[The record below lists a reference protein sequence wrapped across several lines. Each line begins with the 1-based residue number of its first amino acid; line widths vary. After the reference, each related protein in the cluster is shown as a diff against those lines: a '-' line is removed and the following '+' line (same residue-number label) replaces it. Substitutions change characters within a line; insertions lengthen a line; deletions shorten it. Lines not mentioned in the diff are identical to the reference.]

1 MKYNTVI
8 IGGGASGMCA
18 AILIKRKLKNE
29 NILII
34 EALDRVGKK
43 LIVTGNGRCNITN
56 RVLDLSAYHGNDS
69 DFCYNALTNF
79 GYDFT
84 EDFFSSLGVQF
95 TEGENGKM
103 YPYSLQAS
111 SVVDALRMETE
122 LLGVEVKT
130 GERVSAVKKEGNGLC
145 AVTDK
150 NEYLCDNVIV
160 ATGGCAG
167 GAKLGSFGIGYKILG
182 ELGHSLTD
190 LSAGIVQLKTE
201 LMPIKAL
208 NGIKINAQVT
218 FYSDNKKMRSEIGEL
233 LFTKY
238 GVSGPPVLQ
247 VSRCYRKDSNCYLKI
262 NMLPEY
268 SFAEIYE
275 LIRNRAQLLSS
286 RTADMFFNGLLPK
299 MVGYTVLKTANIKL
313 SSFVSEFTDKDYR
326 NLADIIYGFKISVI
340 GNNGLDNAQVT
351 VGGIST
357 ADFNSNTMESKLFRG
372 IYAIGEVLDIDGD
385 CGGFNLQWAWSSAAA
400 AAQAIIGKYL

>member
-1 MKYNTVI
+1 MKYNTII
-8 IGGGASGMCA
+8 IGGGAAGMCA

-56 RVLDLSAYHGNDS
+56 SQLELSAYHGTDPN
-69 DFCYNALTNF
+69 FCYSALTSY

-84 EDFFSSLGVQF
+84 DDFFMSLGIPLV
-95 TEGENGKM
+95 EGENGKM

-111 SVVDALRMETE
+111 SVVDALRIELE

-130 GERVSAVKKEGNGLC
+130 GEKVSAVKKDGSGLC

-150 NEYLCDNVIV
+150 GEYLSSNLVV

-167 GAKLGSFGIGYKILG
+167 GEKLGSLGIGYKLLHQ
-182 ELGHSLTD
+182 LGHSLVD
-190 LSAGIVQLKTE
+190 VSASIVQLKTD
-201 LMPIKAL
+201 LTPIKAL

-218 FYSDNKKMRSEIGEL
+218 LYSNNKKMRSEIGEL

-247 VSRCYRKDSNCYLKI
+247 VSGCYKNDSNSYLKI
-262 NMLPEY
+262 NMMPEY
-268 SFAEIYE
+268 TFNEIYE
-275 LIRNRAQLLSS
+275 LIKKRAKLLSS
-286 RTADMFFNGLLPK
+286 RNADMFFIGLLPK
-299 MVGYTVLKTANIKL
+299 MLGYTVLKYANIKL
-313 SSFVSEFTDKDYR
+313 NSYISQFTDKDLK
-326 NLADIIYGFKISVI
+326 NLADIIYGFKISII
-340 GNNGLDNAQVT
+340 GDNGLDNAQVT
-351 VGGIST
+351 SGGVST
-357 ADFNSNTMESKLFRG
+357 GDFNCETMESKLCKG
-372 IYAIGEVLDIDGD
+372 VYAIGEVLDIDGD

-400 AAQAIIGKYL
+400 AAHAIIGKSV